1 MFRMQDIRDMVQ
13 VLKYNLGISKTKPKF
28 GRFNYIE
35 KSEYW
40 ALIWGTV
47 VMTVTGIVLWFENH
61 FMGWFS
67 KTFVDVC
74 NTIHYFEA
82 WLAFLA
88 IIVWHIYYVIFNP
101 DVYPM
106 NFAWLTGYLTEEEM
120 EKEHPLELER
130 IKLQEIK
137 KGEMV

>member
-1 MFRMQDIRDMVQ
+1 MF
-13 VLKYNLGISKTKPKF
+13 LISF
-28 GRFNYIE
+28 
-35 KSEYW
+35 
-40 ALIWGTV
+40 
-47 VMTVTGIVLWFENH
+47 
-61 FMGWFS
+61 
-67 KTFVDVC
+67 
-74 NTIHYFEA
+74 
-82 WLAFLA
+82 
-88 IIVWHIYYVIFNP
+88 FNP